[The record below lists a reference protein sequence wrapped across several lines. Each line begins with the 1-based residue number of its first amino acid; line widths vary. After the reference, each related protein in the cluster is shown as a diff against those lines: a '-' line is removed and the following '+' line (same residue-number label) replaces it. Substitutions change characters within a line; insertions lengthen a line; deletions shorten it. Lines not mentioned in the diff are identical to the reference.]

1 MTYDMHSQPPL
12 VPTGRVLL
20 TPADLAEAVDELESL
35 RSAHRAALA
44 DDLRDARTYGSPGDD
59 DDHLAVLED
68 AAFAG
73 MRIAQ
78 LERLVDSATVV
89 EFAVDGVVGL
99 GSVVRVRDESGRESE
114 YEIVG
119 RRVADAK
126 RTQVTPASPVGEALL
141 GARSGDRVRVLL
153 PSERRR
159 TLMVLAVASPGHDQ
173 PPDRATS

>member
-44 DDLRDARTYGSPGDD
+44 EGVRDARAYGSPGDD

-68 AAFAG
+68 AAFAQ

-78 LERLVDSATVV
+78 LERLVASATVV
-89 EFAVDGVVGL
+89 EAAVDGVVGL
-99 GSVVRVRDESGRESE
+99 GSGVRVWDESGRERE
-114 YEIVG
+114 YEIAG
-119 RRVADAK
+119 RRLGHAK
-126 RTQVTPASPVGEALL
+126 RTQITPASPVGEALL
-141 GARSGDRVRVLL
+141 GARTGAHVRVVL
-153 PSERRR
+153 PSGR
-159 TLMVLAVASPGHDQ
+159 
-173 PPDRATS
+173 

>member
-12 VPTGRVLL
+12 VVPAGRVLL

-73 MRIAQ
+73 MRIAK
-78 LERLVDSATVV
+78 LERLVASGTGV
-89 EFAVDGVVGL
+89 EGAGGRVGGF
-99 GSVVRVRDESGRESE
+99 GS
-114 YEIVG
+114 
-119 RRVADAK
+119 
-126 RTQVTPASPVGEALL
+126 
-141 GARSGDRVRVLL
+141 
-153 PSERRR
+153 
-159 TLMVLAVASPGHDQ
+159 
-173 PPDRATS
+173 